1 MVLLATSLKRSH
13 CLKGIGLLP
22 VAVIKR
28 MRSGRSDSLKE
39 FARMQRNSK
48 TEDLNM
54 EEIYRNITTI
64 TGESLTEVL
73 QEADQ
78 AETIEVAIRLA
89 LHCITLYH
97 IVSHYIILYHIVSY
111 FITLYHIVS
120 YCITL
125 HHIVCQ

>member
-1 MVLLATSLKRSH
+1 
-13 CLKGIGLLP
+13 
-22 VAVIKR
+22 
-28 MRSGRSDSLKE
+28 
-39 FARMQRNSK
+39 MQRNSK

-73 QEADQ
+73 QQADQ

-125 HHIVCQ
+125 YHIVCQ